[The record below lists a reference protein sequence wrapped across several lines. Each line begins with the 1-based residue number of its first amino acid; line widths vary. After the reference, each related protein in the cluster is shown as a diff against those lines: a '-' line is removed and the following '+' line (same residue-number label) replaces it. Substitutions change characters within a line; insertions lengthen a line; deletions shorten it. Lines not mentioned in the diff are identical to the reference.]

1 MDNMITGVTSSDYA
15 SIYKQSTSDLE
26 NNLKKTLA
34 TDDEMMQACKEFEAY
49 MIEQMYKSMDKTI
62 IRADEEENEYE
73 EYFGDLRTQ
82 EFAKLATDQGG
93 IGLAQQ
99 LYEAMK
105 RNSGIE

>member
-1 MDNMITGVTSSDYA
+1 MDNMITGATSSDYA
-15 SIYKQSTSDLE
+15 SIYNQTTSNLE

-49 MIEQMYKSMDKTI
+49 MIEQVYKSMDKTI
-62 IRADEEENEYE
+62 IRADEDKNEYE